1 MASNRQR
8 SLRGPSRPSHMEEPF
23 LQMIQASESLSP
35 SQTWAQREFFL
46 PSESWEFPGFTRQA
60 YHQLALKL
68 PPCTDMKSKVRQRLI
83 HPWKG
88 GAQHTWGF
96 HTWLDV
102 CRLPAAFPTRPDR
115 PYDSNVW
122 RWLTNSNAHRCPPTE
137 HPIPPPSWMGQNSF
151 LTFIRC
157 YPTFVDM
164 KRKKQVIFRT
174 VKELKEVEKLKLRS
188 EARAPPLDAQGNIQ
202 PPASFK
208 KLECNGTGTYPLV
221 GGLNPRASSS
231 RPTRFP
237 IISLGAGPA
246 QPSAPLPGEGAKAG
260 LAAQRA
266 PEPGPHKGFPN
277 PDKGQNCLTP
287 PPSLQ
292 GTSKQIPS
300 KEKKRRPGHF

>member
-1 MASNRQR
+1 MASSRQR
-8 SLRGPSRPSHMEEPF
+8 SLRGPSHPPHMEEPF
-23 LQMIQASESLSP
+23 LQMVQASESLPP

-88 GAQHTWGF
+88 GTQHTWGF

-102 CRLPAAFPTRPDR
+102 CRLPATFPTRPDR

-122 RWLTNSNAHRCPPTE
+122 RWLTDSNAHRRPPTE

-151 LTFIRC
+151 LTFIHC

-208 KLECNGTGTYPLV
+208 K
-221 GGLNPRASSS
+221 
-231 RPTRFP
+231 
-237 IISLGAGPA
+237 
-246 QPSAPLPGEGAKAG
+246 
-260 LAAQRA
+260 
-266 PEPGPHKGFPN
+266 
-277 PDKGQNCLTP
+277 
-287 PPSLQ
+287 
-292 GTSKQIPS
+292 
-300 KEKKRRPGHF
+300 

>member
-1 MASNRQR
+1 MASNQQR
-8 SLRGPSRPSHMEEPF
+8 SLRGPSHPPHMEEPF
-23 LQMIQASESLSP
+23 LQMVQASKSLQP

-102 CRLPAAFPTRPDR
+102 CRLPATFPTRPDR

-122 RWLTNSNAHRCPPTE
+122 RWLTDSNAHRRPPTE
-137 HPIPPPSWMGQNSF
+137 HLIPPPSWMGQNSF
-151 LTFIRC
+151 LTFIHC
-157 YPTFVDM
+157 YPTFVDV

-174 VKELKEVEKLKLRS
+174 VKALKEVEKLKLRS

-208 KLECNGTGTYPLV
+208 KYRHVSAGGSFEPHSLQLMPNPLPNNFARSWPCP
-221 GGLNPRASSS
+221 NPL
-231 RPTRFP
+231 PHYQEKV
-237 IISLGAGPA
+237 LKLVLL
-246 QPSAPLPGEGAKAG
+246 PSAPLSQDLIRDFQTLIKDRTASPLHHLSKAQ
-260 LAAQRA
+260 AS
-266 PEPGPHKGFPN
+266 K
-277 PDKGQNCLTP
+277 TP
-287 PPSLQ
+287 AR
-292 GTSKQIPS
+292 KR
-300 KEKKRRPGHF
+300 KRRPGRS

>member
-8 SLRGPSRPSHMEEPF
+8 SLRGPSHPSHMEEPF
-23 LQMIQASESLSP
+23 LQMVQASESLPP
-35 SQTWAQREFFL
+35 SQTWVQREFFL

-102 CRLPAAFPTRPDR
+102 CRLPATFPTRPDR

-122 RWLTNSNAHRCPPTE
+122 RWLTDSNAHRRPPVE

-157 YPTFVDM
+157 YPTFVDT

-208 KLECNGTGTYPLV
+208 KWSFALVTQAGVQWYDLGTAHCLLGSSDSP
-221 GGLNPRASSS
+221 ASAS
-231 RPTRFP
+231 RVARIT
-237 IISLGAGPA
+237 GAGPA
-246 QPSAPLPGEGAKAG
+246 RTL
-260 LAAQRA
+260 
-266 PEPGPHKGFPN
+266 
-277 PDKGQNCLTP
+277 CLT
-287 PPSLQ
+287 
-292 GTSKQIPS
+292 T
-300 KEKKRRPGHF
+300 RRRC